1 MLLVESKLLVA
12 TKIIGQ
18 GLLVIFLLFTF
29 TIFILHVLICFQKK
43 KKNLPRRQR
52 TPFYLNPKNKL
63 STKAHL

>member
-1 MLLVESKLLVA
+1 MKCNKVSKLLLLVESKLLVA

-43 KKNLPRRQR
+43 KTTEK
-52 TPFYLNPKNKL
+52 
-63 STKAHL
+63 TKTTFLFKP